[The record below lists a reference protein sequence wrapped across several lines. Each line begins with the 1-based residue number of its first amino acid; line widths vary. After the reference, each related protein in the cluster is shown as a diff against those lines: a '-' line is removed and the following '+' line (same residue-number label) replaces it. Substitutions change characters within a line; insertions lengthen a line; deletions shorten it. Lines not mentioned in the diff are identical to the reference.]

1 MKIKFH
7 HILTPLLFGFAAVS
21 CEQKE
26 MDEIAPEMATE
37 ATANALGNGVIFE
50 ELFEGSDPLSQSLIM
65 DRATGTSHARTY
77 VSSPAF
83 QGSKSARFELR
94 DSDPEFG
101 GGTRTDF
108 AFKTASGK
116 DRWYS
121 FAMYFPADTWGKDS
135 HAEILAQWHA
145 FPDENLGEGWRTPA
159 TKLLVHEGRLRFDV
173 GYSTKKVNTGVD
185 AEQKYDLGAV
195 PQNNWQE
202 FVVHIVHSYGSD
214 GLVEVWQNG
223 KKIVEHKGGNSY
235 NDDRLPY
242 LKLGIYKWGWNGTKT
257 TDVSKRVLFMDNVRV
272 GDETASF
279 SSMSSSTTSTAPAP
293 TTEPAPTPAPAPAP
307 SDPVASTPTN
317 TTTGT
322 LTREVWSNVPG
333 WKISNIPLGTKPSSV
348 SQITTFETPT
358 RFADN
363 YAQRIRGYVT
373 APITGNYTFWIAAD
387 DQAELW
393 VSTSDSPSSKVR
405 VAHLSNWTNPR
416 EWDKF
421 RSQKSVSIKLEAGKR
436 YYIEALH
443 KEGGGGDNLAV
454 GWRLPNGTMERPIAG
469 NRLSPFSL

>member
-7 HILTPLLFGFAAVS
+7 HVLAPFIFGLATVA

-26 MDEIAPEMATE
+26 SEEINPAMSADQTSN
-37 ATANALGNGVIFE
+37 ATAAGVIFE
-50 ELFEGSDPLSQSLIM
+50 ELFEGSNPLTQSLIM
-65 DRATGTSHARTY
+65 DNATGTSHARTY
-77 VSSPAF
+77 VSSPVF
-83 QGSKSARFELR
+83 QGSKVARFELR

-121 FAMYFPADTWGKDS
+121 FAMYFPANTWGRDS

-145 FPDENLGEGWRTPA
+145 FPDAHLGEGWRTPA

-173 GYSTKKVNTGVD
+173 GYSSQKVNTGVD
-185 AEQKYDLGAV
+185 AEKKYDLGAV
-195 PQNNWQE
+195 PHDNWQE

-257 TDVSKRVLFMDNVRV
+257 TDVNKRVLYMDNVRV
-272 GDETASF
+272 GNETASF
-279 SSMSSSTTSTAPAP
+279 SSMSSATTSTTPVESQP
-293 TTEPAPTPAPAPAP
+293 EPV
-307 SDPVASTPTN
+307 SSTPVSST
-317 TTTGT
+317 TTTGS
-322 LTREVWSNVPG
+322 LTRELWTNVQG
-333 WKISNIPLGTKPSSV
+333 WKVSHIPLNTTPKSV
-348 SQITTFETPT
+348 NQITSFETPT
-358 RFADN
+358 NFADN
-363 YAQRIRGYVT
+363 YGQRIRGYVT
-373 APITGNYTFWIAAD
+373 APTTGNYTFWIAAD
-387 DQAELW
+387 DHAELW
-393 VSTSDSPSSKVR
+393 LSTSENPSKKVKI
-405 VAHLSNWTNPR
+405 AQSTGYTAPR
-416 EWDKF
+416 QWDKYS
-421 RSQKSVSIKLEAGKR
+421 SQRSVSIKLEAGKR

-454 GWRLPNGTMERPIAG
+454 GWRLPSGAYERPIAG